1 MLTHKLNVLVVDD
14 DEDDLFLTCD
24 YLSRVDTF
32 TLQIDQEVSYKNA
45 LNQMLQDRH
54 DLYFIDYLL
63 GPHTGIELIREAKD
77 AGVKKPFIL
86 LTGRG
91 DKRID
96 MEATDIGAYDYLTK
110 TDLNTELI
118 ERSMRYSLQRYLS
131 YTAISESENRYKEIF
146 IKSNDIILVLDKE
159 FRLVTFNP
167 MMTTL
172 MGYGAD
178 ELSHQPIAGFFVN
191 HEEAVKFIHHIE
203 DNRAENKI
211 EITLLTKGGHRK
223 IFLASSSVIA
233 TTDGIGQYQAILY
246 DYTNIK
252 KAVAEQLL
260 KEGMERLVRTMAHE
274 VRNPLTN
281 INLSLHELEK
291 GISEAQ
297 KPLTDII
304 KRNSGRI
311 NDMISE
317 LIALSNPV
325 DKNEELLEL
334 AQLVRSAIYLAN
346 DRIKLK
352 EIKLAEEYN
361 DNGCYISG
369 DLKKLQVALL
379 NIIINAIEAM
389 ESGAGVLMIRT
400 TVSGSQALIEINDN
414 GNGIPPENL
423 AHLFQPYFTQKKNGM
438 GLGLATTHSI
448 ILAHHGNLEV
458 QSSPGVG
465 STFIVALKAVAQESK
480 FNMYPRK

>member
-1 MLTHKLNVLVVDD
+1 MLTDKLSVLVVDD

-32 TLQIDQEVSYKNA
+32 TLQIDQEINYKKA
-45 LNQMLQDRH
+45 LNKILQNRH
-54 DLYFIDYLL
+54 DLYFVDYLL
-63 GPHTGIELIREAKD
+63 GPRTGIELIKEAKS

-118 ERSMRYSLQRYLS
+118 ERSLRYSLHRYLS
-131 YTAISESENRYKEIF
+131 YTAIAESENRYKEIF
-146 IKSNDIILVLDKE
+146 VKSNDIILLLDKN
-159 FRLVTFNP
+159 FQLVTFNP

-172 MGYGAD
+172 MGYAEG
-178 ELSHQPIAGFFVN
+178 ELTNEPISKFFAN
-191 HEEAVKFIHHIE
+191 QEEAKKFIHHIE
-203 DNRAENKI
+203 DNQAENKI
-211 EITLLTKGGHRK
+211 EIVLLTKSGQRK
-223 IFLASSSVIA
+223 IFLASSSIIS
-233 TTDGIGQYQAILY
+233 TTDGTEQYQAILY

-252 KAVAEQLL
+252 KAVSEQLL
-260 KEGMERLVRTMAHE
+260 KEGMERLVRSMAHE
-274 VRNPLTN
+274 IRNPLTN
-281 INLSLHELEK
+281 INLSVHELEK
-291 GISEAQ
+291 GLPEGQ

-304 KRNSGRI
+304 KRNSNRI

-317 LIALSNPV
+317 LITLSNPV
-325 DKNEELLEL
+325 DKNEENLEL
-334 AQLVRSAIYLAN
+334 AQLVRSAIYLAT

-361 DNGCYISG
+361 DNGSYITG
-369 DLKKLQVALL
+369 DLKKLQIALL

-389 ESGAGVLMIRT
+389 EPGHGQLLIKT
-400 TVSGSQALIEINDN
+400 GVSGSQAVIEIKDN
-414 GNGIPPENL
+414 GNGIPPENIS
-423 AHLFQPYFTQKKNGM
+423 HLFQPYFTRKKNGM

-448 ILAHHGNLEV
+448 IHAHNGNLEV
-458 QSSPGVG
+458 QSTMGEG
-465 STFIVALKAVAQESK
+465 STFTVALRTS
-480 FNMYPRK
+480 N